1 MNKFMMVIV
10 VGASLMF
17 ASCGARSK
25 DGNDLKSKQARLES
39 LKKQQESTA
48 KEVADLEKEISKLDT
63 SAGKAENIKL
73 VAVRTLA
80 NDTFTHFID
89 LQGKIESENVSNV
102 TPRGGPGQVKAI
114 YVKRGDAVRKGQ
126 ALLKLDDAIARQQ
139 VAAANQG
146 VNTAKTQVAFLQ
158 NIYERQQNLWNQ
170 KIGTEVQVITAK
182 NNVENAQN
190 QLKAAQEQLKLAHE
204 QLNFT
209 NVTADISGVVDDITV
224 KVGESFSGV
233 NQIRLVNSNNLKATT
248 QVPENYLGRVSVGT
262 PVKITVTDI
271 GKTIN
276 AKVTATGKFIDPTS
290 RSSFLEARI
299 APDKALHP
307 NQIAQIRIQD
317 YSAPNVITIPINTLQ
332 TDEKGKYVM
341 VAVKENGKMVA
352 RKKIVVPGELYGD
365 KVEVKSGLTAGDVLI
380 TDGFQGLYEGQG
392 LTTDAK

>member
-1 MNKFMMVIV
+1 MNKFMMMIV

-73 VAVRTLA
+73 VAVRKLQ

-102 TPRGGPGQVKAI
+102 APRGGPGQVKAV
-114 YVKRGDAVRKGQ
+114 YVKRGDVVRKGQ
-126 ALLKLDDAIARQQ
+126 TLLKLDDAIARQQ

-182 NNVENAQN
+182 NNVESAQN

-224 KVGESFSGV
+224 KVGEQFSGG

-262 PVKITVTDI
+262 PVKISVTDI

-276 AKVTATGKFIDPTS
+276 AKVTALGKFIDPTT

-299 APDKALHP
+299 APDKSLHP

-341 VAVKENGKMVA
+341 VAVNENGKLVA

-365 KVEVKSGLTAGDVLI
+365 KVEVKSGLSAGDVLI

-392 LTTDAK
+392 LTTDVK